1 MDNLLLKIKR
11 KDSIYIES
19 LSSTSAKLN
28 MKSIAVKDESSHIQ
42 SNNHAKKSKFIKGD
56 TGNMDD
62 EINKE

>member
-28 MKSIAVKDESSHIQ
+28 MKSIAVKDESSHI
-42 SNNHAKKSKFIKGD
+42 
-56 TGNMDD
+56 
-62 EINKE
+62 